1 MYMLLFNEFTITFIK
16 MFCITS
22 YHLSDLSNAQKM
34 CRNGTEPC
42 DLTSD
47 GSDINCVNAVI
58 EEMDAGQRNCTCNL
72 ECEELI
78 YELSVTQSDW
88 PSEQYEVK
96 TIMFDIKTIC
106 RVIFPGNCY

>member
-1 MYMLLFNEFTITFIK
+1 
-16 MFCITS
+16 
-22 YHLSDLSNAQKM
+22 M

-47 GSDINCVNAVI
+47 GSDIDCVNAVI
-58 EEMDAGQRNCTCNL
+58 EEMDAGKRNCTCNL

-96 TIMFDIKTIC
+96 IN
-106 RVIFPGNCY
+106 P

>member
-1 MYMLLFNEFTITFIK
+1 
-16 MFCITS
+16 
-22 YHLSDLSNAQKM
+22 M

-47 GSDINCVNAVI
+47 GSDIDCVNAVI
-58 EEMDAGQRNCTCNL
+58 EEMDAGERNCTCNL

-96 TIMFDIKTIC
+96 IMTFEITPIC
-106 RVIFPGNCY
+106 KDNFPANCYGLIWLYIWGHWGR